1 MAGKFMYAGKFFKVE
16 TIDFESVKVSYDE
29 NNALI
34 VRTVHDDPEKF
45 GNYHIYDVDDDIFG
59 IGFADTPSEAI
70 AHACN
75 QILKDLERKSGF
87 KSYEESAKDLTE
99 WVNSNTK

>member
-34 VRTVHDDPEKF
+34 VRTAHDDPEKL
-45 GNYHIYDVDDDIFG
+45 GNYHIYDVDDDVFRIS
-59 IGFADTPSEAI
+59 FADSPSEAI
-70 AHACN
+70 MRACD
-75 QILKDLERKSGF
+75 QILKDIKRTSGF

-99 WVNSNTK
+99 WVNNNTK